1 MDKQLELQTKP
12 IGSLILQYSIPAV
25 IAMIVNAIYNIVD
38 RIFIGKFAGES
49 ALASLTI
56 DFPLMLILFSFATLI
71 GAGGAALFSIKLGEK
86 DIRAAN
92 LYFANTVSSGILVS
106 TVMILTVFF
115 NLEPILYLL
124 GATETLIVQ
133 SSAYMRIILTGFIFQ
148 SISLVLNNMV
158 RNEGNPLLSMI
169 AMLSS
174 AVINIAL
181 DFVFIGLMDMG
192 VEGAALA
199 TIIGQFSGFCLLAS
213 FYLRKKSV
221 ISVTWK
227 DFLIQPKIFGKI
239 VLIGFPTF
247 IGTIGT
253 SLSMT
258 FLNRG
263 LSIYGGVAA
272 ITAMGAINSL
282 YTFFIMPMMG
292 IQQGVQPIMGYN
304 YGAEEFGR
312 VSKTLRYS
320 IFGTI
325 LFSSVVFL
333 LLYIF
338 PNTAVSLFLS
348 EGSAT
353 VDVAVEGLRYYILML
368 PLLGV
373 NLLSIAYFQS
383 TAKGRIAII
392 LGLLRQ
398 FIFLIP
404 LVLILPLHFDLT
416 GVWIATP
423 IADALAIAVS
433 LAVLAVSARR
443 NLKRTE
449 VSAEISPAVHEA

>member
-1 MDKQLELQTKP
+1 MELQTKP
-12 IGSLILQYSIPAV
+12 IGSLILQYSIPSV

-38 RIFIGKFAGES
+38 RIFIGKFAGEN

-71 GAGGAALFSIKLGEK
+71 GAGGAALFSIKLGQKNNKE
-86 DIRAAN
+86 AN

-106 TVMILTVFF
+106 TIMILIVFF
-115 NLEPILYLL
+115 NIESILYLF
-124 GATETLIVQ
+124 GATETLIEQ
-133 SSAYMRIILTGFIFQ
+133 STAYMRIILTGFIFQ

-158 RNEGNPLLSMI
+158 RNEGNPLLSMV

-174 AVINIAL
+174 AIINIVL
-181 DFVFIGLMDMG
+181 DYIFIVLMDMG

-199 TIIGQFSGFCLLAS
+199 TIIGQFSGFCLLLS

-227 DFLIQPKIFGKI
+227 DFLIQPKVFGKI
-239 VLIGFPTF
+239 IVIGFSTF

-263 LSIYGGVAA
+263 LRIYGGVAA

-304 YGAEEFGR
+304 YGAKEFDR

-320 IFGTI
+320 IIGTV
-325 LFSSVVFL
+325 LFSSIVFL
-333 LLYIF
+333 FLYLF
-338 PNTAVSLFLS
+338 PNTAVSLFLT
-348 EGSAT
+348 EGSET
-353 VDVAVEGLRYYILML
+353 IDIAVKGLRYYILML
-368 PLLGV
+368 PLLGI

-383 TAKGRIAII
+383 TAKGRVSII

-398 FIFLIP
+398 FLFLIP
-404 LVLILPLHFDLT
+404 LVLILPLHFGLK

-423 IADALAIAVS
+423 IADALAIIVS
-433 LAVLAVSARR
+433 LVVLAVSARR
-443 NLKRTE
+443 DLKKTE
-449 VSAEISPAVHEA
+449 VSVET